1 MFFTITS
8 LIIIFTAII
17 ISQFLI
23 DAKLQPIFWLIFLL
37 LFVCYANIYMAVYYY
52 VKLRNNPGIQ
62 GERGDPGL
70 KGQRGSQGICVI
82 DTGCDALQ
90 NCSELIEN
98 TLQEKLPSYKTIRE
112 KEGKGIR
119 LSERD
124 KKVLNGIQTYKNI
137 LKVKCES
144 GRYSRDE
151 FKDLVT
157 DSLEKALEY

>member
-8 LIIIFTAII
+8 LIIIFVAII

-23 DAKLQPIFWLIFLL
+23 DAKLQPIFWLISLL
-37 LFVCYANIYMAVYYY
+37 LFVCYSNIYMAVYYY

-62 GERGDPGL
+62 GERGDPGQS
-70 KGQRGSQGICVI
+70 GQSGSQGICVI

-90 NCSELIEN
+90 NCSELIEL
-98 TLQEKLPSYKTIRE
+98 TLQKKLGSYKTIKDKE
-112 KEGKGIR
+112 KKGIR
-119 LSERD
+119 LTEKD
-124 KKVLNGIQTYKNI
+124 KKTLNGIQTYKNI

-144 GRYSRDE
+144 GRYSHEE
-151 FKDLVT
+151 FKNLVT